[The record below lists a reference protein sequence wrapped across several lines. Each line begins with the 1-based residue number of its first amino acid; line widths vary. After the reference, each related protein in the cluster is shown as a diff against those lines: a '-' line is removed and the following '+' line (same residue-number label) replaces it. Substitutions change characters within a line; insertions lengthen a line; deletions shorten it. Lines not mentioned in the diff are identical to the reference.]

1 MALKRDDIVP
11 VRQRKY
17 LARDFDSLRFQLLE
31 YAKLYYPDRLRD
43 FSEASLGGLFLDMAA
58 YVGDNMSF
66 YLDHQYA
73 ELNSETAIETT
84 NIQRHLRT
92 SGVPIVG
99 ASPATVPVTIY
110 VEIPAAMVSNTLAPR
125 PDCIPQVLAG
135 AIFIADN
142 GTEFIL
148 LEDVDFDKRRSDG
161 SLYATIKVG
170 KKSSLGIPQTFIMAY
185 TGLCVSGKETTDTF
199 SIGETFVPFRQI
211 TLTNSNV
218 TDIVNVSDSYG
229 NIYYEVNALTHD
241 VVYRNV
247 INTSKDSELVPDAM
261 KVVPAPYRYKTDV
274 DLATRQ
280 TTLTFGGGS
289 ADTLEDDIIPDPSEF
304 AISFPYSRT
313 FSRISVNPQ
322 QLLRT
327 NTLGI
332 AASNTSLSITY
343 RYGGGLSHN
352 VSAGAIRTIK
362 TVNMFFPS
370 NPPAAFA
377 STVRNNIEVSN
388 QIQASGGEDSPSADD
403 LKSLIP
409 SIRNSQE
416 RIVTREDMLARVYTI
431 PSNFGRVFR
440 AAIKSNKNNPLAT
453 QLFIVSRSPQQK
465 LITSPDTLKQNL
477 VKYLNPYRMISDAI
491 DVLDARIINL
501 TLTFEIVVDPSLN
514 RSIVLQNVLTKL
526 QGTFNIKNYHIDQ
539 PIITSEIVNT
549 IFSVPGIVAIDRV
562 QFNNITGV
570 VNNRQYSNDTFDV
583 SANTKQGII
592 LAPEGSI
599 FEIRFPEVDIVGK
612 VVLCTKF
619 LEQIKT
625 PTLQT
630 ES

>member
-31 YAKLYYPDRLRD
+31 YAKLYYSDRLRD

-99 ASPATVPVTIY
+99 ASPAIVPVTIY
-110 VEIPAAMVSNTLAPR
+110 VEIPATLVSNTLSPR

-135 AIFIADN
+135 SIFSADN
-142 GTEFIL
+142 GTDFIL
-148 LEDVDFDKRRSDG
+148 LEDVDFDRRRSDG

-185 TGLCVSGKETTDTF
+185 PGLCVSGVETTDTF

-211 TLTNSNV
+211 SLTNSNV

-247 INTSKDSELVPDAM
+247 INTSKDNELVPDAM

-289 ADTLEDDIIPDPSEF
+289 ADTLEDDIIPDPSDF

-332 AASNTSLSITY
+332 AASNTSLSVTY

-352 VSAGAIRTIK
+352 VSAGAIRTVK

-370 NPPAAFA
+370 NPPAALA

-388 QIQASGGEDSPSADD
+388 QIQASGGEDAPSMDD

-440 AAIKSNKNNPLAT
+440 AAVKSNKNNPLAT

-501 TLTFEIVVDPSLN
+501 TLTFEIVVDPALN
-514 RSIVLQNVLTKL
+514 RSIVLQNVLAKL

-539 PIITSEIVNT
+539 PIITSEVINT
-549 IFSVPGIVAIDRV
+549 IFSIPGIVAIDRV
-562 QFNNITGV
+562 QFNNVTGI

-583 SANTKQGII
+583 AANTKQGII

-612 VVLCTKF
+612 VVLCIRF
-619 LEQIKT
+619 LEQTKT
-625 PTLQT
+625 PT
-630 ES
+630 